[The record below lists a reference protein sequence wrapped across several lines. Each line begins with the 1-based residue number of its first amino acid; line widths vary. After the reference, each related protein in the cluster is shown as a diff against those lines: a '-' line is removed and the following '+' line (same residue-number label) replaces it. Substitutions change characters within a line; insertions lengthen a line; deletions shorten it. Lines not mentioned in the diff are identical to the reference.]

1 MYAVLMYK
9 YEKEWIWCKCQGD
22 NIPSLNGTD
31 QEQTYR
37 GHNMIF
43 NKVENPTPH
52 SKSKMNLTK

>member
-1 MYAVLMYK
+1 MYK
-9 YEKEWIWCKCQGD
+9 YEKEWKWCKCQGD
-22 NIPSLNGTD
+22 NISSLNGTD